1 MTPTEMKKM
10 DDADIVLEV
19 QQLRRKL
26 LDLRSQQ
33 VTEKIQNTSQFSVV
47 KKNIARL
54 LTEQTA
60 RAQSK

>member
-54 LTEQTA
+54 LTEQSA

>member
-1 MTPTEMKKM
+1 M